1 VKGSSE
7 ANFPFNIQHLSVEQ
21 AGSTLDFIY
30 SKTHRFSSKRSFSET
45 SFKIQHSKFNIK

>member
-21 AGSTLDFIY
+21 AGLTLDFIY
-30 SKTHRFSSKRSFSET
+30 SKTHRFSSKRKFFRNIIQNST
-45 SFKIQHSKFNIK
+45 FKIQH